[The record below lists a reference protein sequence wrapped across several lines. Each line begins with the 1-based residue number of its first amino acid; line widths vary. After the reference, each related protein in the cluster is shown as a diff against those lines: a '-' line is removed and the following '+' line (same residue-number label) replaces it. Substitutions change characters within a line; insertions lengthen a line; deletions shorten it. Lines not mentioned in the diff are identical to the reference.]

1 MLTKVGLPLSTAS
14 IATITLFQM
23 VGYWNDWFAA
33 TIYQRQPQVAA
44 ADSSAPDAES
54 IDISTFGAEAIRQ
67 LRMLSNR
74 SFKAAMIIFATI
86 PVLCVYL
93 FMQKH
98 FVAGITIGSIKE

>member
-1 MLTKVGLPLSTAS
+1 MRPLYINDNRKWPLQTLLRQMLK
-14 IATITLFQM
+14 
-23 VGYWNDWFAA
+23 
-33 TIYQRQPQVAA
+33 
-44 ADSSAPDAES
+44 S